1 MFDDEE
7 KIVMAARRWY
17 AAVKRNK
24 DPRLTRELAIELA
37 GAVVLFER
45 GRGLR
50 HLKPKT
56 SQRRSEDPR

>member
-7 KIVMAARRWY
+7 RIVMAARRWY

-37 GAVVLFER
+37 GAVVAFER

-50 HLKPKT
+50 HLKPT
-56 SQRRSEDPR
+56 PRRSKTDG